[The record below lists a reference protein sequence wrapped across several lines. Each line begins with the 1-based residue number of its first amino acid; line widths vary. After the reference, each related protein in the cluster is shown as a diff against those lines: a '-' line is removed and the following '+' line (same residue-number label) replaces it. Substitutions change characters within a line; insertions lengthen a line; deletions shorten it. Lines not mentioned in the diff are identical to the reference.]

1 MSDQTQSLALLSGL
15 FPDWG
20 KAYSANGISIRKTN
34 ANDSDKSVADTVAL
48 MGIHARKASQ
58 SIQIKQ
64 ALQGAGCANQCSEDE
79 TIRCVFSYIK
89 NRVSFI
95 EDEKQLEQM
104 FEEPR
109 SKELLITPEV
119 LLGMPDPRGDC
130 DDFSM
135 LACAMLMAKG
145 IQCDFVTVA
154 ANSGNP
160 KDYSHIYCMV
170 TTRDGRKIPFDSSH
184 GDRAGWETGKAY
196 RKQVWPVFGTG
207 GGRDGREG
215 GLGMVVNGSRGAFD
229 RSFEHG
235 LRGLMGMGDDSDLPI
250 LDNTTEYGIENAGVS
265 DVYTAPTP
273 IATTPSSTSIFTNL
287 LPNLF
292 GAVEKIAVQTT
303 QQPGVSQQVCNS
315 AGVCTTST
323 TVLPANYAGSLNIP
337 GLSTSSISSLLPFLL
352 IGGLLLF
359 AMEK

>member
-1 MSDQTQSLALLSGL
+1 MSDQTQTFALLSGL

-20 KAYSANGISIRKTN
+20 KAYSASRISIRKTD

-58 SIQIKQ
+58 SVQVRQ
-64 ALQGAGCANQCSEDE
+64 ALQGAGCSNKCSEDE
-79 TIRCVFSYIK
+79 TIRCIFSYIK

-95 EDEKQLEQM
+95 EDERQLEQM
-104 FEEPR
+104 FQEPR

-119 LLGMPDPRGDC
+119 LLSMPDPRGDC

-154 ANSGNP
+154 ASSSNP

-184 GDRAGWETGKAY
+184 GDKAGWETDRAY

-207 GGRDGREG
+207 GRRNGMG
-215 GLGMVVNGSRGAFD
+215 GLGMLVNGSRGSFD
-229 RSFEHG
+229 RTFEHG
-235 LRGLMGMGDDSDLPI
+235 LRGLMGLGDDLTDASTLASS
-250 LDNTTEYGIENAGVS
+250 EYEIENSGVS
-265 DVYTAPTP
+265 DVYSPPLAMPV
-273 IATTPSSTSIFTNL
+273 SSSPNILASL
-287 LPNLF
+287 LPNIF

-303 QQPGVSQQVCNS
+303 QQPGVQTTGPN
-315 AGVCTTST
+315 GVSTS
-323 TVLPANYAGSLNIP
+323 TVLPSGYAGSLSIP
-337 GLSTSSISSLLPFLL
+337 GISSSSLGSMLPILL
-352 IGGLLLF
+352 IGGVLLF
-359 AMEK
+359 ALEK